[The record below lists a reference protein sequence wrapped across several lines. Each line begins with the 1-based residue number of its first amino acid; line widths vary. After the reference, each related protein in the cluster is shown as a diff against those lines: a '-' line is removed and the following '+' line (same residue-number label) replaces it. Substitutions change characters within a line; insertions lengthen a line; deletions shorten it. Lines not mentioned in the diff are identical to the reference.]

1 MATFTKQEVASTVA
15 IVKAIA
21 ETIKELGSVPS
32 GHLYAQ
38 LMGRM
43 SLDQYNQII
52 AMLVRADLVHLGGDH
67 LITWTGPKD

>member
-1 MATFTKQEVASTVA
+1 MATKAQTEAA
-15 IVKAIA
+15 IQTIRAIA
-21 ETIKELGSVPS
+21 DAIKELKEVPS

-52 AMLVRADLVHLGGDH
+52 GILVNAGVVKQDPSYLLHWIG
-67 LITWTGPKD
+67 